1 MVVSCARRAAHPCCL
16 QKRFSFLCCFKISLM
31 AAVLLIPKP
40 SANASATIPVTLL
53 NVAAVCTE
61 VVNATTAA
69 VAAAADA
76 AIAAIMAAVIPKS
89 RLCRSS
95 TGRLSGF
102 TCTGIGIYVGILA
115 ITAESPT
122 VAFQHSD
129 SRQFWDSQERLDDLL
144 IVEAL
149 KTMKRKGALTQ
160 TGVDACDPPPRFE
173 FMKPNAT
180 KSSYNPGDVV
190 YFVCRLGYKP
200 VVPPRPMSSVCQA
213 NNMWTPLQE
222 ACTAKQCQHPGEPV
236 NGQLV
241 AVNGSFAFGS
251 QIHYSCNEGYRLV
264 GQRILYCEISTAD
277 ERKVT
282 WSDDPP
288 LCIRIM
294 CPPPGKIPNGKYT
307 GSEKD
312 EFEYNEVVIYSCN
325 PSNGPDEYSLV
336 GESNL
341 ICTGNGVW
349 SSNPPECKV
358 VKCPFPNPEN
368 GRLLSGFRKKY
379 YYKATV
385 TFECNPGYYHEGENT
400 AVCGSNSTWEP
411 AKPTCLKVL
420 IPSSTS
426 PPILNHTVLIPSSTS
441 PPILNHTVLIPS
453 STSPPILNHT
463 EPESPHTTM
472 PPSSTT
478 TPPGPRP
485 NPGDDT
491 NDDGPKTLGGGII
504 AVIVVSVL
512 AVVVVVGGF
521 LCYRHKKKG
530 EREPGAEYHAY
541 QVKSTMRADH

>member
-1 MVVSCARRAAHPCCL
+1 MTVSCAPRAAHPCCL
-16 QKRFSFLCCFKISLM
+16 QKRFSFLCCFGISLM
-31 AAVLLIPKP
+31 VAVLLIPKP
-40 SANASATIPVTLL
+40 S
-53 NVAAVCTE
+53 
-61 VVNATTAA
+61 
-69 VAAAADA
+69 
-76 AIAAIMAAVIPKS
+76 
-89 RLCRSS
+89 
-95 TGRLSGF
+95 
-102 TCTGIGIYVGILA
+102 
-115 ITAESPT
+115 
-122 VAFQHSD
+122 
-129 SRQFWDSQERLDDLL
+129 
-144 IVEAL
+144 
-149 KTMKRKGALTQ
+149 
-160 TGVDACDPPPRFE
+160 DACDPPPRFE

-190 YFVCRLGYKP
+190 YFVCRPGYKP
-200 VVPPRPMSSVCQA
+200 VVPSLPMFSVCQD

-222 ACTAKQCQHPGEPV
+222 ACTAKQCQHPREPI
-236 NGQLV
+236 NGQIV
-241 AVNGSFAFGS
+241 AVNGSFSYGS

-264 GQRILYCEISTAD
+264 GKRILYCELSTND
-277 ERKVT
+277 EKKVT

-294 CPPPGKIPNGKYT
+294 CPPPGKIPNGRYT

-312 EFEYNEVVIYSCN
+312 EFEYNEVVTYSCN

-385 TFECNPGYYHEGENT
+385 TFECYPGYYHEGENT

-411 AKPTCLKVL
+411 AKPTCLK
-420 IPSSTS
+420 
-426 PPILNHTVLIPSSTS
+426 
-441 PPILNHTVLIPS
+441 
-453 STSPPILNHT
+453 

-485 NPGDDT
+485 NPDDDP
-491 NDDGPKTLGGGII
+491 NPDGPTTLDGGII

-512 AVVVVVGGF
+512 AVVAVLGGF

-530 EREPGAEYHAY
+530 EREPGARYHPS
-541 QVKSTMRADH
+541 QVKSTMPADH

>member
-1 MVVSCARRAAHPCCL
+1 MVVSYARRAAHPCCL

-40 SANASATIPVTLL
+40 S
-53 NVAAVCTE
+53 
-61 VVNATTAA
+61 
-69 VAAAADA
+69 
-76 AIAAIMAAVIPKS
+76 
-89 RLCRSS
+89 
-95 TGRLSGF
+95 
-102 TCTGIGIYVGILA
+102 
-115 ITAESPT
+115 
-122 VAFQHSD
+122 
-129 SRQFWDSQERLDDLL
+129 
-144 IVEAL
+144 
-149 KTMKRKGALTQ
+149 
-160 TGVDACDPPPRFE
+160 DACDPPPRFE

-180 KSSYNPGDVV
+180 KSSYNPGDIV
-190 YFVCRLGYKP
+190 YFVCRPGYKP
-200 VVPPRPMSSVCQA
+200 VIHPRPMSSVCQA

-222 ACTAKQCQHPGEPV
+222 ACTAKQCQHPREPV
-236 NGQLV
+236 NGQV
-241 AVNGSFAFGS
+241 SAVNGSFSFGS

-264 GQRILYCEISTAD
+264 GERILYCEISTAD

-385 TFECNPGYYHEGENT
+385 TFECDPGYYHEGENT

-411 AKPTCLKVL
+411 AKPTCLK
-420 IPSSTS
+420 
-426 PPILNHTVLIPSSTS
+426 
-441 PPILNHTVLIPS
+441 
-453 STSPPILNHT
+453 
-463 EPESPHTTM
+463 
-472 PPSSTT
+472 
-478 TPPGPRP
+478 GPRP
-485 NPGDDT
+485 NPGDDP
-491 NDDGPKTLGGGII
+491 NLDGPKTLGGGII

-512 AVVVVVGGF
+512 AVVVVLGGF

-541 QVKSTMRADH
+541 QVKSTMPADH

>member
-40 SANASATIPVTLL
+40 S
-53 NVAAVCTE
+53 
-61 VVNATTAA
+61 
-69 VAAAADA
+69 
-76 AIAAIMAAVIPKS
+76 
-89 RLCRSS
+89 
-95 TGRLSGF
+95 
-102 TCTGIGIYVGILA
+102 
-115 ITAESPT
+115 
-122 VAFQHSD
+122 
-129 SRQFWDSQERLDDLL
+129 
-144 IVEAL
+144 
-149 KTMKRKGALTQ
+149 
-160 TGVDACDPPPRFE
+160 DACDPPPRFE

-190 YFVCRLGYKP
+190 YFVCRPGYKP

-426 PPILNHTVLIPSSTS
+426 PPILNHTVLIASSTS

-541 QVKSTMRADH
+541 QVKSTMPADH

>member
-1 MVVSCARRAAHPCCL
+1 MVVSYARRAAHPCCL

-40 SANASATIPVTLL
+40 S
-53 NVAAVCTE
+53 
-61 VVNATTAA
+61 
-69 VAAAADA
+69 
-76 AIAAIMAAVIPKS
+76 
-89 RLCRSS
+89 
-95 TGRLSGF
+95 
-102 TCTGIGIYVGILA
+102 
-115 ITAESPT
+115 
-122 VAFQHSD
+122 
-129 SRQFWDSQERLDDLL
+129 
-144 IVEAL
+144 
-149 KTMKRKGALTQ
+149 
-160 TGVDACDPPPRFE
+160 DACDPPPRFE

-180 KSSYNPGDVV
+180 KSSYNPGDIV
-190 YFVCRLGYKP
+190 YFVCRPGYKP
-200 VVPPRPMSSVCQA
+200 VIHPRPMSSVCQA

-222 ACTAKQCQHPGEPV
+222 ACTAKQCQHPREPV
-236 NGQLV
+236 NGQV
-241 AVNGSFAFGS
+241 SAVNGSFSFGS

-264 GQRILYCEISTAD
+264 GERILYCEISTAD

-385 TFECNPGYYHEGENT
+385 TFECDPGYYHEGENT

-411 AKPTCLKVL
+411 AKPTCLK
-420 IPSSTS
+420 
-426 PPILNHTVLIPSSTS
+426 
-441 PPILNHTVLIPS
+441 
-453 STSPPILNHT
+453 

-485 NPGDDT
+485 NPGDDP
-491 NDDGPKTLGGGII
+491 NLDGPKTLGGGII

-512 AVVVVVGGF
+512 AVVVVLGGF

-541 QVKSTMRADH
+541 QVKSTMPADH

>member
-40 SANASATIPVTLL
+40 S
-53 NVAAVCTE
+53 
-61 VVNATTAA
+61 
-69 VAAAADA
+69 
-76 AIAAIMAAVIPKS
+76 
-89 RLCRSS
+89 
-95 TGRLSGF
+95 
-102 TCTGIGIYVGILA
+102 
-115 ITAESPT
+115 
-122 VAFQHSD
+122 
-129 SRQFWDSQERLDDLL
+129 
-144 IVEAL
+144 
-149 KTMKRKGALTQ
+149 
-160 TGVDACDPPPRFE
+160 DACDPPPRFE

-190 YFVCRLGYKP
+190 YFVCRPGYKP

-411 AKPTCLKVL
+411 AKPTCLK
-420 IPSSTS
+420 
-426 PPILNHTVLIPSSTS
+426 
-441 PPILNHTVLIPS
+441 
-453 STSPPILNHT
+453 

-541 QVKSTMRADH
+541 QVKSTMPADH